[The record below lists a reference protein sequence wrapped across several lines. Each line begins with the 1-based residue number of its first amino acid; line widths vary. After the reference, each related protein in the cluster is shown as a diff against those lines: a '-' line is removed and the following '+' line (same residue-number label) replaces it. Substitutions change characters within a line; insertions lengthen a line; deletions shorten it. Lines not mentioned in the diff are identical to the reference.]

1 MTSKKIMNMCD
12 IIEAELKDIRAEF
25 RRDGLT
31 ESVVS
36 RLLDLN
42 FEGIQD
48 LLNNWHKIHL
58 SIFTRKKVKDRVLNI
73 LDNVNYHTGVM
84 LESDFIIKT
93 NKEENES

>member
-12 IIEAELKDIRAEF
+12 NIEIELKDIYAEF
-25 RRDGLT
+25 GRDGLT

-42 FEGIQD
+42 FEGIPD
-48 LLNNWHKIHL
+48 LLNNWQKIHL
-58 SIFTRKKVKDRVLNI
+58 SIFTRKKVKDRVLNV
-73 LDNVNYHTGVM
+73 LDDVNYYTGVM
-84 LESDFIIKT
+84 LESDFIINV

>member
-12 IIEAELKDIRAEF
+12 IIETELKDIRVEF
-25 RRDGLT
+25 KRDGLT

-42 FEGIQD
+42 FEGIQE
-48 LLNNWHKIHL
+48 LLNSWRKIHL
-58 SIFTRKKVKDRVLNI
+58 SIFISKKVKDRVLNV

-84 LESDFIIKT
+84 LESDFIINDK
-93 NKEENES
+93 KEEK